1 MTNITTSDKA
11 NAAIRLQNNED
22 FRLIMECVER
32 DIFSSFKT
40 ISIGENEKLQNIHSL
55 SHGFKLLND
64 RINKYIEL
72 EKYEASKEDNSEE

>member
-1 MTNITTSDKA
+1 MTNITTIDKA
-11 NAAIRLQNNED
+11 NAALRLQHNDD
-22 FRLIMECVER
+22 FRLIMECVEQ

-40 ISIGENEKLQNIHSL
+40 ISIGESEKLQNVHAL

-72 EKYEASKEDNSEE
+72 ANYEASKEDNSDE